1 MANAYADTADLMERL
16 GIDTSD
22 SRQTQLANIVE
33 VASRWVDAETG
44 HRFYAATETRYY
56 TANHRWPQT
65 YRWEFDTL
73 ERPGGIPGRVTID
86 DFLSVTQ
93 VATDEDGDGT
103 YERVWTVTTDYWL
116 GPRNAPL
123 KGEPYRYLN
132 RTPATGRYLFPYW
145 EEGISVTG
153 SVGWC
158 ALTDC
163 PADIKELTLMVG
175 EVLGTTLTDLSQPGV
190 QTYNIT
196 QQLSVSM
203 APETLPPLG
212 QQILQKYRGISIL

>member
-44 HRFYAATETRYY
+44 HRFYTVSETRYY
-56 TANHRWPQT
+56 TARHGMPQS
-65 YRWEFDTL
+65 YAWELDTL
-73 ERPGGIPGRVTID
+73 ERPGGIPMRVEID
-86 DFLSVTQ
+86 DVLSVTQ
-93 VATDEDGDGT
+93 LATDEDGDGV
-103 YERVWTVTTDYWL
+103 YERIWTASTDYWL
-116 GPRNAPL
+116 GPRNGPAR
-123 KGEPYRYLN
+123 GQPYRYVN
-132 RTPATGRYLFPYW
+132 RNVANSRYLFPYW
-145 EEGISVTG
+145 EDSVSVTG
-153 SVGWC
+153 TFGWC
-158 ALTDC
+158 ALTAC

-196 QQLSVSM
+196 QQLSVVM

-212 QQILQKYRGISIL
+212 QQILQKYRGISII